1 MARTR
6 PFEPAFDATN
16 SEFPSK
22 FLTSL
27 LEAKLAEESAKRDL
41 KIARL
46 RLKKLEEYQLGLRN
60 IQLEHRSALAH
71 IQMHH
76 DFRSP
81 HGGGRGGGSPRGRG
95 NGRRGRGSTKTVR
108 GTPSV
113 IIYRGTKRK
122 HDFGERGYRQPSD
135 RERGDEPRS
144 VPVGDVGRQH
154 EEGSSGTPAADD
166 TGVTLEPRARTLR
179 PPTKPDSGGVV
190 QLNVLSSSGDQTQ
203 DS

>member
-81 HGGGRGGGSPRGRG
+81 HGGGRGG
-95 NGRRGRGSTKTVR
+95 STKTVR

-113 IIYRGTKRK
+113 IICRGTKRK
-122 HDFGERGYRQPSD
+122 HDFGERRQRQPSD
-135 RERGDEPRS
+135 RERGDEPRI
-144 VPVGDVGRQH
+144 VPVGGVGRRH

-166 TGVTLEPRARTLR
+166 TGVTLEPRARALR